1 MTLDGGVACLDF
13 VNSGYDREYGVV
25 TERLNSYEDLM
36 ILIERLQLFDTNYLD
51 TLKSKA
57 RQSPELAT
65 EALMF
70 ARNIRQKLYCLF
82 SGIAPQNIAEAD
94 QGIITDLNRLFA
106 EAHRFDVLSVNGKD
120 VEFSFRAAPGDLM
133 APVWRLLLSAYD
145 LLKSGDLH
153 NLKQCQRCAWLFMD
167 QTKNHRKKWCSME
180 SCGNAQKTKRYYAR
194 QKVKI

>member
-51 TLKSKA
+51 MLKSKA

-120 VEFSFRAAPGDLM
+120 VEFSFRVAPGDLM

>member
-13 VNSGYDREYGVV
+13 VNSGYDREYDVI
-25 TERLNSYEDLM
+25 TERLSSYEDLM

-82 SGIAPQNIAEAD
+82 SGIAQQNIAEAD
-94 QGIITDLNRLFA
+94 QGLITYLNELFA
-106 EAHRFDVLSVNGKD
+106 EAHRFDVLSVNGKNI
-120 VEFSFRAAPGDLM
+120 EFSFQTAPGDLM

-145 LLKSGDLH
+145 LLKGGNLH
-153 NLKQCQRCAWLFMD
+153 HLKQCQRCAWLFMD

-194 QKVKI
+194 QKAKI